1 GGGIEP
7 AVDYNASLWHILQ
20 ALPMDPT
27 VLRDLRS
34 LHKAESSWD
43 ALLDPSRCYRFV
55 YALQVVDAFCTSRAN
70 LSGPKSVESVLA
82 WVLRFG
88 RLGGVEHLVA
98 ALEVVRR
105 KVQAVNDAGGAA
117 EASRLEAWTLS
128 AALLSRVLHRL
139 FQLNA
144 SYFESCPPGERW
156 SPATLFHASPPHLF
170 MAAAAGAAA
179 V

>member
-1 GGGIEP
+1 
-7 AVDYNASLWHILQ
+7 
-20 ALPMDPT
+20 
-27 VLRDLRS
+27 
-34 LHKAESSWD
+34 
-43 ALLDPSRCYRFV
+43 
-55 YALQVVDAFCTSRAN
+55 QVVDAFCTSRAN

-82 WVLRFG
+82 WVLRFC

-105 KVQAVNDAGGAA
+105 KVQAVNEAGGAA

-144 SYFESCPPGERW
+144 SYFESCPRGDRW

-179 V
+179 VPPGKEASGYQEKGGIPLPRLLDASAAATSSAKEPSPVAQEPDPPVRVTAVDLES